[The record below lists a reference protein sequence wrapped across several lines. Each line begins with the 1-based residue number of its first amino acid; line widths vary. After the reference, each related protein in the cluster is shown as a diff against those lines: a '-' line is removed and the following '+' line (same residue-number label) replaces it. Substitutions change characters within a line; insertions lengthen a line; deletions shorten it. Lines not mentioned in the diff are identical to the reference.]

1 MDNKCPGKLKPLN
14 IHLPIFMG
22 VWFALVKKMKMCE
35 MLNKHKR
42 KKVDAEIDKL
52 RNQKARQEN
61 RWIFKKKKKIKK
73 LAEEI
78 QEEEKAGRALDQ
90 STNTQLKTMQYNC
103 DKLVEELKSIPYVYL
118 DGKKSSFDEI
128 TG

>member
-1 MDNKCPGKLKPLN
+1 MIKVNKLLLILTCS
-14 IHLPIFMG
+14 
-22 VWFALVKKMKMCE
+22 FAFGLYQPECS
-35 MLNKHKR
+35 
-42 KKVDAEIDKL
+42 AG
-52 RNQKARQEN
+52 
-61 RWIFKKKKKIKK
+61 IFKKKKKIKK